1 MQAADLTYVTIKLLH
16 RNINTYMWREYLCR
30 ALHQNNSVHTC
41 NRSQIHQDYGQAVS
55 LPCAVVNSLGSPGAP
70 SRALGL
76 YVSVRTRHLT
86 HTHLCARTHAI
97 VYKSSGSMD
106 RPYRCPAR
114 LQAAWVAPGLPPAH
128 WACMLLFTL
137 GTRTDFTRT
146 HTHTHEILMQSPVTL
161 PIRKP
166 NLFLMPPS

>member
-1 MQAADLTYVTIKLLH
+1 MQTHQKDKYLGAMPSAKAMDPEMQWGNTQKYLGAMQTARMTIWS
-16 RNINTYMWREYLCR
+16 RNYM
-30 ALHQNNSVHTC
+30 
-41 NRSQIHQDYGQAVS
+41 
-55 LPCAVVNSLGSPGAP
+55 
-70 SRALGL
+70 
-76 YVSVRTRHLT
+76 
-86 HTHLCARTHAI
+86 
-97 VYKSSGSMD
+97 SMD
-106 RPYRCPAR
+106 RPYRCPVR

-161 PIRKP
+161 PMRKP